1 MKSTRNTVPT
11 QTPPPNQPLMQK
23 RLKTRPTL
31 ILLGILLFGNLF
43 WLVIWLL
50 PLSEKEGSD
59 EQVAAVDGEVI
70 TRQQWLAA
78 MESRYGKETLQN
90 LVNEAVMEKAAE
102 QYKISIKDKE
112 IDLEIALM
120 RSAQD
125 ANDSALQN
133 LSNTELH
140 QKVRA
145 QLILEK
151 VLTNDVVVEDEQAQ
165 SNYEENKSLYN
176 IPTTYRSNMIIVQ
189 SKADAERVEKELA
202 NGSEFS
208 VLAREH
214 SLDNASASLGG
225 DIGFISEAQTTL
237 DQAIYKAVQSIEK
250 QQTTKPFVLSD
261 GRYAIAQVVDII
273 DGQSFTYEDVEG
285 HVKRQLA
292 MEQLPSSITPEAF
305 WVEFHATWFYGEAI
319 Q

>member
-1 MKSTRNTVPT
+1 
-11 QTPPPNQPLMQK
+11 MQK
-23 RLKTRPTL
+23 RLKTKPTL
-31 ILLGILLFGNLF
+31 ILLGILLLGNLF
-43 WLVIWLL
+43 WFVIRLL
-50 PLSEKEGSD
+50 PLREKEGSD

-176 IPTTYRSNMIIVQ
+176 IINNNLTIEISYSNKKQ
-189 SKADAERVEKELA
+189 TEDNNSESNENNELS
-202 NGSEFS
+202 NNSQ
-208 VLAREH
+208 
-214 SLDNASASLGG
+214 N
-225 DIGFISEAQTTL
+225 INPNNNQ
-237 DQAIYKAVQSIEK
+237 
-250 QQTTKPFVLSD
+250 
-261 GRYAIAQVVDII
+261 
-273 DGQSFTYEDVEG
+273 
-285 HVKRQLA
+285 
-292 MEQLPSSITPEAF
+292 
-305 WVEFHATWFYGEAI
+305 
-319 Q
+319 